1 MDVFSIVA
9 VVLILLI
16 LFVLMIAVA
25 KLYAVGIALFGTE
38 KQGRRRANN
47 PRYNGIS
54 TDCRKAKR
62 RNQQQLNQKII
73 SNEKVTNR
81 TI

>member
-25 KLYAVGIALFGTE
+25 KLYAVGVALFGTE
-38 KQGRRRANN
+38 KQGRPTGKQSPLQRIFNRL
-47 PRYNGIS
+47 PKGYKTQS
-54 TDCRKAKR
+54 TTVKPKDY
-62 RNQQQLNQKII
+62 
-73 SNEKVTNR
+73 SE
-81 TI
+81 

>member
-9 VVLILLI
+9 VVLILFI

-25 KLYAVGIALFGTE
+25 KLYAVGIALFGTK
-38 KQGRRRANN
+38 KQGRTTGKQS
-47 PRYNGIS
+47 PLHGFS
-54 TDCRKAKR
+54 TDCQKATR

>member
-38 KQGRRRANN
+38 KQGRPTGKQSPLQRIFNRL
-47 PRYNGIS
+47 PKGS
-54 TDCRKAKR
+54 R

-73 SNEKVTNR
+73 PNEKVTNR

>member
-38 KQGRRRANN
+38 KQGR
-47 PRYNGIS
+47 PTGKQS
-54 TDCRKAKR
+54 P
-62 RNQQQLNQKII
+62 
-73 SNEKVTNR
+73 
-81 TI
+81 